1 MVSLDVAKIPRSIS
15 MNSTSTRPTLSD
27 QNITVEQIRDDEVEL
42 RIQHGPDQCAGT
54 LNKSDVAALAKTLNI
69 HADDLSD
76 DEEEVVV
83 DTIRFFAVGVMCCLV
98 FGGLVGIFSN

>member
-1 MVSLDVAKIPRSIS
+1 

-76 DEEEVVV
+76 SDRTCIVECFYLN
-83 DTIRFFAVGVMCCLV
+83 DRCGCP
-98 FGGLVGIFSN
+98 